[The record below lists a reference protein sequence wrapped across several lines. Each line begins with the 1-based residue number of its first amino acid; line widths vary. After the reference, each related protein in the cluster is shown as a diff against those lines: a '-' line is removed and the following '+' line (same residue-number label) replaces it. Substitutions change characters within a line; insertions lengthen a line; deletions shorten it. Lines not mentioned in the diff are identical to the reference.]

1 MDGKT
6 ILVVDDD
13 QDVRALLVSLLS
25 SLKVDVTAVQS
36 AEEAIKLCSLKKFDL
51 ILMDWHMPGGDGF
64 EAASKI
70 WCETELNADTKIII
84 CSASD
89 TPTEVEACMR
99 HGFAE
104 VFSKCFDLESLRRL
118 LSRHLSEA

>member
-1 MDGKT
+1 MDRKT

-13 QDVRALLVSLLS
+13 QDVRALLSSLLVSLNM
-25 SLKVDVTAVQS
+25 DVTAVES
-36 AEEAIKLCSLKKFDL
+36 AEEAINLCSQKKFDL
-51 ILMDWHMPGGDGF
+51 ILMDWHMPGIDGF

-89 TPTEVEACMR
+89 TPTEVEACVQ

-104 VFSKCFDLESLRRL
+104 VFSKLFDLKSLQLL
-118 LSRHLSEA
+118 LSRHL